1 MELKAIIR
9 GDTRVYPI
17 SIRQADDTLLTLTGG
32 TMFFT
37 VKNQADDTDDDAII
51 SKSVVCNGT
60 TASILLTHNDTKDL
74 EERTYS
80 CDYQFVSADSSF
92 VCTGLATLKVIK
104 DITQRITTE

>member
-1 MELKAIIR
+1 MALTAIIR

-17 SIRQADDTLLTLTGG
+17 TINQADDTLLDLTGG

-37 VKNQADDTDDDAII
+37 MKEQTDDVDADAVK
-51 SKSVVCNGT
+51 SKTVACTGT
-60 TASILLTHNDTKDL
+60 SASILLTHDDTKDL
-74 EERTYS
+74 EERTYT
-80 CDYQFVSADSSF
+80 CDFQFVSADSSF